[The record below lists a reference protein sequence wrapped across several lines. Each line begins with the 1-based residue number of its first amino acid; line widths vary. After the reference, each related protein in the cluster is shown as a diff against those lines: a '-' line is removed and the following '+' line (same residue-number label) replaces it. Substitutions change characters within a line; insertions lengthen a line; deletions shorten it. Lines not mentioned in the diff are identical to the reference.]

1 MQIKKIKIANL
12 TIENNLFLAPLAGYS
27 DAPMRKICRDL
38 GAGLTFTEMVSC
50 KGLFYNNEATKD
62 LLFTYDDESPKG
74 VQLFGNDPL
83 IMEKAV
89 LSEEI
94 QKFDI
99 IDINMGCPVKKVYSN
114 GEGSALLNDFDLAS
128 KMIKSAKKSG
138 KPVSVKFR
146 IGLVENEFIT
156 RDFAKMCEDS
166 GADLITIHGRVRT
179 AIYSGEPNYEQIA
192 LAKNAVKIPVIAN
205 GGIFS
210 VSDADK
216 MISETGA
223 DGIMLARGA
232 LQNPLLFSELLNRP
246 APTLK
251 EVVLKHLELLEKAYG
266 VERSAIIFRK
276 QIAFYLKGVR
286 SAKRAKEQI
295 FKATNSLLIKNILN
309 SLDF

>member
-74 VQLFGNDPL
+74 AQLFGNDPL

-146 IGLVENEFIT
+146 IGLVEKEFIT

-179 AIYSGEPNYEQIA
+179 AIYSGEVNYEQIA

-295 FKATNSLLIKNILN
+295 FKATNSLQIKNILN